1 MVKKRES
8 AALQRVLPPELEEA
22 LAEAIS
28 PIEAA
33 PARLAAVRSVV
44 LDRVRSDKR
53 RFVTVRY
60 ADGNWMPLTPNIAY
74 KMLDDDGA
82 MQAFLLKFDPGARLP
97 AHDHHGDEMCVVL
110 EGSVRLGDV
119 EVSAGDYHMALSS
132 SHHGDLVSDSG
143 AVLFIRTASGVIPHA
158 PMR

>member
-1 MVKKRES
+1 MVKRRDS
-8 AALQRVLPPELEEA
+8 AALRRVLPPELEGA

-28 PIEAA
+28 PVEAA
-33 PARLAAVRSVV
+33 SERIAAVRSVL
-44 LDRVRSDKR
+44 LDRVRSTR
-53 RFVTVRY
+53 ERFVTVRY
-60 ADGNWMPLTPNIAY
+60 ADGNWLPLTPSIAY

-97 AHDHHGDEMCVVL
+97 AHDHAGDEMCVVL

-119 EVSAGDYHMALSS
+119 EVSAGDYHMALSR
-132 SHHGDLVSDSG
+132 SHHGDLVSDYG
-143 AVLFIRTASGVIPHA
+143 AVLFIRTLSGVIPHA